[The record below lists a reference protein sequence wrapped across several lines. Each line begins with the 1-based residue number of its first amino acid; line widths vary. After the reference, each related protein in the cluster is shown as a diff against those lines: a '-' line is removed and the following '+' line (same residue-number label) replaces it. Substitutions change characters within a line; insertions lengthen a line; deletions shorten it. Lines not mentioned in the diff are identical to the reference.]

1 MKTDVSLV
9 SWAAEQAASLLAPLG
24 DRWLH
29 VQGVVEAAR
38 WVGEVLDEEDRS
50 YLIAAAYMHDIGYA
64 PSLIKT
70 GFHPLDG
77 ARYIRSLGYERLACL
92 VAYHS
97 EARFEA
103 QLRGY
108 GHELNAF
115 PLERS
120 ATTDALTYCD
130 LTISP
135 IGERVSL
142 KERACDVYS
151 RYGETAIVARAF
163 RQAMPYF
170 SLAIA
175 RTRLRLRK
183 HGLPEQITR

>member
-1 MKTDVSLV
+1 VKTDVSLV

-38 WVGEVLDEEDRS
+38 WVGEVLNEEDRS
-50 YLIAAAYMHDIGYA
+50 YLIAASYVHDIGYA

-77 ARYIRSLGYERLACL
+77 AQYLRSLGHERLACL
-92 VAYHS
+92 VAHHS

-108 GHELNAF
+108 MYELNAF
-115 PLERS
+115 PRERS
-120 ATTDALTYCD
+120 ATADALAYCD
-130 LTISP
+130 STTGP
-135 IGERVSL
+135 MGERVSL

-151 RYGETAIVARAF
+151 RYGETDVVTRAF
-163 RQAMPYF
+163 HQAMPYF

-183 HGLPEQITR
+183 YGLPEQINR